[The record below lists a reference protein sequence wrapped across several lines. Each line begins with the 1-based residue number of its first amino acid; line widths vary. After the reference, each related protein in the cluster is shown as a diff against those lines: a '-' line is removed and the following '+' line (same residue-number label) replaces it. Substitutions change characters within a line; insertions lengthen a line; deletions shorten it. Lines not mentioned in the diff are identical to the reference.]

1 MKKTFAIVFLLLA
14 SVGVQKAQNAS
25 YEELMGMTLAAM
37 GQANNPES
45 WQEAASRFERLSM
58 MNPGDWLPS
67 YYAALATV
75 NKCFVP
81 GNGSETDK
89 TLDQAQTF
97 LDAAAKKNA
106 PADEIH
112 VMQALIH
119 QARISVN
126 PMDRGMKYAGLAA
139 ECLGKAEAVNAGNP
153 RIYYLRGQNVYN
165 TPPMFGG
172 GKGSAKPLFEKA
184 ARLFE
189 QASPAPLH
197 PAWGQ
202 ADNTYMLGLCT
213 D

>member
-1 MKKTFAIVFLLLA
+1 MKKTFAVVLILLT
-14 SVGVQKAQNAS
+14 SIGVQKAQNAS

-75 NKCFVP
+75 NKCFVLE
-81 GNGSETDK
+81 NGSEIDK
-89 TLDQAQTF
+89 TLDQAQAF
-97 LDAAAKKNA
+97 LDAGAKKEA
-106 PADEIH
+106 LRDEVFIL
-112 VMQALIH
+112 QALIH

-153 RIYYLRGQNVYN
+153 RIYYLRGQNIYN

-172 GKGSAKPLFEKA
+172 GKSYARPLFEKA

-202 ADNTYMLGLCT
+202 ADNTYMLGACT
-213 D
+213 N

>member
-1 MKKTFAIVFLLLA
+1 MKKTFAVVLILLT
-14 SVGVQKAQNAS
+14 SIGVQKAQNAS

-37 GQANNPES
+37 GQANSPES

-81 GNGSETDK
+81 ENGSEIDK
-89 TLDQAQTF
+89 TLDQAQAF
-97 LDAAAKKNA
+97 LDAAAKKSA
-106 PADEIH
+106 PTDEIL
-112 VMQALIH
+112 VLQALIH

-153 RIYYLRGQNVYN
+153 RIYYLRGQNIYN

-172 GKGSAKPLFEKA
+172 GKSYARPLFEKA

-202 ADNTYMLGLCT
+202 ADNTYMLGACT